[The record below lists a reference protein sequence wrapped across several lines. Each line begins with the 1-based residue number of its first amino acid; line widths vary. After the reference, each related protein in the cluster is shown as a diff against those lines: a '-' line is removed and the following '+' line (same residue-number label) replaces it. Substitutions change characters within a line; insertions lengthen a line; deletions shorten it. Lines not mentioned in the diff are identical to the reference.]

1 MGVAKNLHQ
10 MQEYGEQFTRDN
22 VKERFS
28 NLNTPGENITLATS
42 EGKILGAALKTS
54 ANSSNPVFVSVG
66 SGLSLTSAL
75 DLVSK
80 VSKYRVPEP
89 TRQADLISREFL
101 RLNHP
106 TQRQKQPLKQH
117 KRDKHSVE

>member
-10 MQEYGEQFTRDN
+10 IQEYGEQFTREN

-28 NLNTPGENITLATS
+28 NLKTPEGHITLATS

-66 SGLSLTSAL
+66 SGLSLASAL
-75 DLVSK
+75 ELVSK

-89 TRQADLISREFL
+89 TRQADLMSREFL

-117 KRDKHSVE
+117 KRDKRSVE